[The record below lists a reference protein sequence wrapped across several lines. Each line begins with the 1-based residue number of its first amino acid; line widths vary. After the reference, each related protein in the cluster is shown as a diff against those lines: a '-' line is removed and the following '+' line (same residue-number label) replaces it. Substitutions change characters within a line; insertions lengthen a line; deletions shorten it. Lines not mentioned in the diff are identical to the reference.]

1 MTDTLHTPRTA
12 PQQPLRPFARDP
24 RRWEEE
30 QSRALLTGHVCSD
43 TTCTGTCEPALV
55 HERTGWGWLTWTV
68 PGDGTLPDVPRQIGV
83 LAPGATLKQRLALRW
98 LTRHPAHRIALT
110 ATSPAS
116 LRFSTVL
123 VGIISLFAALSAL
136 SHGVPTD
143 VVLPAMLLAPLL
155 AEALPDRLDDRARE
169 HVRIVEGDAACQY
182 LQRLA
187 ALHTNIVQAAA
198 DSDRYELRRSA
209 EIGQNLLWDAAD
221 LLQNE
226 DTHSASPRLIDRER
240 LMVQLADQVAQTV
253 ERTHAAPPSSEA
265 GQSRGGEG
273 PLGPLPHGFE
283 PAARPTPSPNTD
295 TSPLKGYRPM
305 TPSQPD
311 DAVRTTD
318 VYLLFAHEPYYPG
331 DGAQE
336 INTTLVAAASLLHP
350 QVQQPD
356 GARIHDRLTQ
366 GRKPGEIIP
375 LSTLTHELGGGAD
388 WPAVGDWEK
397 VTTDLVQLVHARECD
412 ALSLGLPEI
421 ARALII
427 ASPHSHVRAFDA
439 AADEFIAYGPKDR
452 AAVLAEVDRFLAV
465 LVAEQDFWPG
475 DGLLPP
481 LSRLK

>member
-1 MTDTLHTPRTA
+1 MTDTLHTPPPA

-55 HERTGWGWLTWTV
+55 YERTGWGWLTWTV
-68 PGDGTLPDVPRQIGV
+68 PGDGTLPDLPRQIGV
-83 LAPGATLKQRLALRW
+83 LTPGARLKQRLALRW

-123 VGIISLFAALSAL
+123 VGIISLFAALPAL

-198 DSDRYELRRSA
+198 DSDRYELRRST
-209 EIGQNLLWDAAD
+209 EIGHNLLWDAAD
-221 LLQNE
+221 HLQNQ
-226 DTHSASPRLIDRER
+226 DTRSASAQLIDRER
-240 LMVQLADQVAQTV
+240 LMVQLADQVARSV
-253 ERTHAAPPSSEA
+253 ERTRTEA
-265 GQSRGGEG
+265 RSGQADQSRAHEG
-273 PLGPLPHGFE
+273 PLGPYPPGFA
-283 PAARPTPSPNTD
+283 PVAPRHAPDTP
-295 TSPLKGYRPM
+295 PLKGYRPM
-305 TPSQPD
+305 PQTRPD
-311 DAVRTTD
+311 DSVRTPH

-331 DGAQE
+331 PGTQE

-350 QVQQPD
+350 EVQQPD
-356 GARIHDRLTQ
+356 GVRIHDRLTKE
-366 GRKPGEIIP
+366 RKPGEIVP

-388 WPAVGDWEK
+388 WPTVGDWEK
-397 VTTDLVQLVHARECD
+397 VTTDLLRLVRTGECD

-421 ARALII
+421 GRALICTG
-427 ASPHSHVRAFDA
+427 PTNHVRTFDA
-439 AADEFIAYGPKDR
+439 AADQTTTYGPDDR
-452 AAVLAEVDRFLAV
+452 AAVLAEIDIFLAG
-465 LVAEQDFWPG
+465 LVAEQELWPG

-481 LSRLK
+481 LHHEEAR